1 MHDREEL
8 GVGELRA
15 VVEAFRDGLQAHR
28 HAINRLNVY
37 PVPDG
42 DTGTNMAL
50 TVDSVLVEIGAV
62 EPPGTMAEVCSAMS
76 HGALLGARGNSGV
89 ILSQVLRGIAETF
102 APHDSID
109 GRCLAAALTVAA
121 DAAYAAVMK
130 PVEGTILTVL
140 RAAANGAAA
149 CDASEPAEAGVGLA
163 GGPSVATVA
172 SAARD
177 AGRDALRRTPE
188 MLPVLAQAGVVDA
201 GGTGLLLLLDAVL
214 HVAAGETMPPPPD
227 LSTIGGPGLVA
238 DSELHAHGGEG
249 VGDLRYE
256 VMYLLEANDGAIPA
270 FKDVWAG
277 LGDSIVVVGGG
288 GLWNCHI
295 HTDDVGGAVEA
306 GIDVGRPRRI
316 RVTDLAEQVEEER
329 WVREATQPLD
339 RGADP
344 VAPVATA
351 VVAVAAAPGI
361 GRIFHSLGVQRLVPG
376 GPTMNPSTAELL
388 AAVEEAPSGD
398 VIILPN
404 DPNIVAV
411 ARQVDGETA
420 KHVTVVAT
428 TSVTEALARA
438 ARLRPTGQRRR
449 QRRGDGVAG
458 ERRAHRR
465 GHPGHPWLRQRSRTG
480 RGRGLDRARPFR
492 RQGGGR
498 LGRRRR
504 VRAARRDGGVG
515 PRDHHARR
523 GRGRHRRLD
532 PPGQRVAEGQPA
544 PGRARDPP
552 RRPAALP
559 VPVRDRVSQ
568 PPPLTW
574 SDLDELEVGV
584 LRGVGEKRSAALAAV
599 DVLTVGD
606 LLRYYPRRYVDR
618 TREARVVDVVPGDEA
633 LVVATVTSVDTRR
646 TRSRK
651 AMVEVSVADDTGTLR
666 CTFFNQA
673 WRARQLTEG
682 TTAAFFG
689 KVDLYR
695 QRRQMVN
702 PLVDLVGDRTGRIVP
717 IYPQSEKAGLTTWEV
732 AGWVAEALRRAGG
745 RGIADPVPGDLRR
758 RHDLLS
764 REEALHHI
772 HAPESMAA
780 KEEARRRLV
789 FDELFR
795 VQTSL
800 VRRKREIEESR
811 RGVTHVVDGPLVTS
825 FLSRLPVRRDRS
837 PATPCSRP
845 SRSTSPGRARCTAS
859 CRATSVPARRWW
871 RWARCSPPSTAG
883 TRRR

>member
-102 APHDSID
+102 SPHDSID

-121 DAAYAAVMK
+121 DAAYSAVMK

-214 HVAAGETMPPPPD
+214 HVAAGEAMPPPPD
-227 LSTIGGPGLVA
+227 LATIGGPGLVA

-329 WVREATQPLD
+329 WVREASQPLD

-428 TSVTEALARA
+428 TSVTEALAALLGYDPQANGDDNAEAMESLASGVLTGEVTRA
-438 ARLRPTGQRRR
+438 IRASGSGAGPVEA
-449 QRRGDGVAG
+449 GD
-458 ERRAHRR
+458 
-465 GHPGHPWLRQRSRTG
+465 WI
-480 RGRGLDRARPFR
+480 GLDRS
-492 RQGGGR
+492 
-498 LGRRRR
+498 
-504 VRAARRDGGVG
+504 GV
-515 PRDHHARR
+515 
-523 GRGRHRRLD
+523 
-532 PPGQRVAEGQPA
+532 
-544 PGRARDPP
+544 
-552 RRPAALP
+552 
-559 VPVRDRVSQ
+559 
-568 PPPLTW
+568 
-574 SDLDELEVGV
+574 
-584 LRGVGEKRSAALAAV
+584 
-599 DVLTVGD
+599 
-606 LLRYYPRRYVDR
+606 
-618 TREARVVDVVPGDEA
+618 RVVAASAGDA
-633 LVVATVTSVDTRR
+633 ACGLLD
-646 TRSRK
+646 
-651 AMVEVSVADDTGTLR
+651 AMVESAHEIITLV
-666 CTFFNQA
+666 
-673 WRARQLTEG
+673 EG
-682 TTAAFFG
+682 EGATAASTRQVSEWLKANRPRVELEILRGGQPHYPYLFG
-689 KVDLYR
+689 
-695 QRRQMVN
+695 
-702 PLVDLVGDRTGRIVP
+702 
-717 IYPQSEKAGLTTWEV
+717 
-732 AGWVAEALRRAGG
+732 
-745 RGIADPVPGDLRR
+745 
-758 RHDLLS
+758 
-764 REEALHHI
+764 
-772 HAPESMAA
+772 
-780 KEEARRRLV
+780 
-789 FDELFR
+789 
-795 VQTSL
+795 
-800 VRRKREIEESR
+800 IE
-811 RGVTHVVDGPLVTS
+811 
-825 FLSRLPVRRDRS
+825 
-837 PATPCSRP
+837 
-845 SRSTSPGRARCTAS
+845 
-859 CRATSVPARRWW
+859 
-871 RWARCSPPSTAG
+871 
-883 TRRR
+883 